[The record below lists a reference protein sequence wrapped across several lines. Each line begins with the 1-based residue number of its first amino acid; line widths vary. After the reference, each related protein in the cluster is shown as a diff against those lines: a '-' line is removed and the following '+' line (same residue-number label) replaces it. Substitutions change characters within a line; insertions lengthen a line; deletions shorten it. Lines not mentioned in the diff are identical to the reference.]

1 MESNSDAKLQ
11 QSPLNMENELSIGEY
26 EEASGVEEFSQ
37 QEELD
42 YDQIYMD
49 DKHKL
54 FDDSQILEID
64 NKLSETKYN
73 YQQLLSQLKKNPE
86 Y

>member
-1 MESNSDAKLQ
+1 MSRESLVQEEKPIWDIFDKEFFDMESNSDAKLQ

-42 YDQIYMD
+42 YD
-49 DKHKL
+49 
-54 FDDSQILEID
+54 
-64 NKLSETKYN
+64 
-73 YQQLLSQLKKNPE
+73 
-86 Y
+86 

>member
-42 YDQIYMD
+42 YD
-49 DKHKL
+49 
-54 FDDSQILEID
+54 
-64 NKLSETKYN
+64 
-73 YQQLLSQLKKNPE
+73 
-86 Y
+86 